1 MATVKKPTVKRN
13 LTAYNKQKRTK
24 PMNKDGYIVI
34 HWVGAV
40 SSAKNNAQYFA
51 GGDRQASAHYF
62 VDDNEIWQ
70 SVLTKNYASWH
81 CGGGLQSNA
90 GHKWYGICKN
100 DNSIGI
106 EMCCARG
113 KDGKMYIT
121 DKTIARTGK
130 LVKWLMSY
138 YGIPASHVIRHF
150 DVTGKDC
157 PHGYTTDKDWKKLKE
172 ALTK

>member
-1 MATVKKPTVKRN
+1 MAAKKPTIKKN
-13 LTAYNKQKRTK
+13 ISKYNYSRRSKKMG
-24 PMNKDGYIVI
+24 PHGYIVI

-40 SSAKNNAQYFA
+40 SSAKNNAAYFA

-62 VDDNEIWQ
+62 VDDNEIWK
-70 SVLTKNYASWH
+70 SVMTDWNAAWH

-90 GHKWYGICKN
+90 GHALYGMCRN

-121 DKTIARTGK
+121 DKTIARTAK
-130 LVKWLMSY
+130 LVKWLMDY
-138 YGIPASHVIRHF
+138 YGIPKSHVIRHF

-157 PHGYTTDKDWKKLKE
+157 PHGYTDGVAWMKLKE
-172 ALTK
+172 KLVK